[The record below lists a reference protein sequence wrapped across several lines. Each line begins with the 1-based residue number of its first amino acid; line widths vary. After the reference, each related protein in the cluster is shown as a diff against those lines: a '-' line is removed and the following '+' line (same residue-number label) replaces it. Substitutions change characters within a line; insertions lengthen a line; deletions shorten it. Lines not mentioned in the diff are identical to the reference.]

1 MDLCHLYESGV
12 EMYNQYGKL
21 MQSLA
26 IEYDINDES
35 VVDDTLDKGFYFDLL
50 CFADEY
56 ID

>member
-35 VVDDTLDKGFYFDLL
+35 VVDDTPDKGFYFDLL